1 MVFVEFAHNRASP
14 KWPAAVAAL
23 ACVGSTRPASI
34 AVLDVLPPAGVREP
48 QLVAGLAEYLGEQL
62 SDDPEDASTL
72 IRPRCLLPS
81 QTIVERILPQM
92 ARLAVQLPAM
102 FPEPIPLLLAGR
114 NGSLTF
120 SQKQVA
126 CLLANAFFGT
136 IPHQSKQFDR
146 KRKFPN
152 MNMAMLFQSWMGSSV
167 TYAKL
172 DGLFLYFNEILSRS
186 EDNCKKITVTRRCL
200 AESEFPQWST
210 STLQLTST
218 VPRMAGKIED
228 EGRECLQCDFA
239 NQFIGGGV
247 LEQGA
252 VQEEILFIVYP
263 EMLVSLLLCEQM
275 MDNEVVFITGA
286 ERFSRYSGYSS
297 TFKILGAAVDDTKCD
312 AKGRRLTEFVALD
325 ATYFSRNVAHL
336 QFSERSI
343 LRELN
348 KAYAAFLPSHQS
360 PFPQVVPV
368 ATGNWGCGAFNGNP
382 ELKALIQI
390 MAASAA
396 RRDLVYFTF
405 GDKVLS
411 DKLIHLDKALTS
423 GTCRIGQLFQIV
435 NNYSKSSGSG
445 MTVID
450 YVLGELQT
458 PPTSVVILGGGITG
472 VCTAYYLR
480 SKGISR
486 IVIVDSEGSVAPCA
500 SGKAGGFLARN
511 WPHSSLSKA
520 SFDLHAQLADEH
532 DGAKR
537 WLYRPVDVFSVSMS
551 DGKKPTK
558 HSNVDWTAGRANRI
572 GSTSDCAQ
580 VQPKMFCEALFEL
593 SGASLVHATVVDLL
607 TQNDASGQCS
617 VSGVVVQGEGDVAT
631 SQIRASHVVLA
642 LGPWCDKIVREKW
655 GIPIRRVDAQL
666 GHSIV
671 IKPVN
676 TEPIPPHCL
685 FTELNKMEGP
695 EVYPRSDGT
704 VYLCG
709 SGNIKSRKTSLPDSP
724 SLVEP
729 SPQVGD
735 YLVDVSLKIS
745 PEKFQNAEVLT
756 RQACFLPTS
765 NLGPLIGRVKGYN
778 GLFIGT
784 ANSVWGIM
792 NGPATGL
799 ALAELIAE
807 GKAQCVDLSEFDP
820 ME

>member
-1 MVFVEFAHNRASP
+1 RAATWVLASSSQQCDCAVGYGALHIHEPTRTTAQEFKFIDSP
-14 KWPAAVAAL
+14 ADATDA
-23 ACVGSTRPASI
+23 STRPNDLS
-34 AVLDVLPPAGVREP
+34 AVL
-48 QLVAGLAEYLGEQL
+48 
-62 SDDPEDASTL
+62 
-72 IRPRCLLPS
+72 
-81 QTIVERILPQM
+81 ERL
-92 ARLAVQLPAM
+92 
-102 FPEPIPLLLAGR
+102 
-114 NGSLTF
+114 
-120 SQKQVA
+120 
-126 CLLANAFFGT
+126 
-136 IPHQSKQFDR
+136 
-146 KRKFPN
+146 
-152 MNMAMLFQSWMGSSV
+152 
-167 TYAKL
+167 
-172 DGLFLYFNEILSRS
+172 
-186 EDNCKKITVTRRCL
+186 
-200 AESEFPQWST
+200 
-210 STLQLTST
+210 
-218 VPRMAGKIED
+218 
-228 EGRECLQCDFA
+228 
-239 NQFIGGGV
+239 
-247 LEQGA
+247 
-252 VQEEILFIVYP
+252 
-263 EMLVSLLLCEQM
+263 
-275 MDNEVVFITGA
+275 
-286 ERFSRYSGYSS
+286 
-297 TFKILGAAVDDTKCD
+297 
-312 AKGRRLTEFVALD
+312 
-325 ATYFSRNVAHL
+325 
-336 QFSERSI
+336 
-343 LRELN
+343 
-348 KAYAAFLPSHQS
+348 
-360 PFPQVVPV
+360 
-368 ATGNWGCGAFNGNP
+368 
-382 ELKALIQI
+382 
-390 MAASAA
+390 MAA
-396 RRDLVYFTF
+396 
-405 GDKVLS
+405 
-411 DKLIHLDKALTS
+411 
-423 GTCRIGQLFQIV
+423 
-435 NNYSKSSGSG
+435 
-445 MTVID
+445 
-450 YVLGELQT
+450 

-486 IVIVDSEGSVAPCA
+486 IVIVDSEGSIAPCA

-551 DGKKPTK
+551 DGKKPAK

-765 NLGPLIGRVKGYN
+765 NFGPLIGRVKGYN